1 MLQSQKISLGEIG
14 ARREVQTAQDATSD
28 AERENEGK
36 HAGMACVAAGGVLR
50 PPAAPAPYV

>member
-1 MLQSQKISLGEIG
+1 MQI
-14 ARREVQTAQDATSD
+14 AQDATSD

-50 PPAAPAPYV
+50 PPAAPAAYV